1 MPEKTEIITDAGRL
15 SQVIDQLLE
24 APRVALDIESD
35 GFYNY
40 QDRVC
45 IVTLSSEQF
54 NVVVDTIAL
63 GEGARDMQRLLD
75 RPEVPV
81 LMHSG
86 QNDVLALKRDYRFN
100 FGLVHDTAVAAM
112 LLGLQHT
119 GLAALAEAYLGL
131 KLEKELQR
139 YDWSR
144 RPIEREHVHY
154 LINDTRHLFG
164 LHDLIIDELR
174 KHELMDEY
182 IIECDAVAQSEPR
195 KREFD
200 PERFRK
206 IKGHGELSDAQ
217 RGVLKE
223 LYAWRNGVAEKLDRA
238 AFRVTGDSTLL
249 DIARRLPRDLAGLEQ
264 IRGLGD
270 WLLRDNAA
278 ELLRIVDE
286 AQRRPVSVKPPKR
299 KPTGPL
305 PLRMDP
311 AQRDRLGR
319 LKRWREK
326 EAARR
331 GIGLQAVLPTAVV
344 NDLVLQPPA
353 DKAQL
358 AEVPRVGK
366 SRAERYGDEILK
378 IVRKPEQ

>member
-15 SQVIDQLLE
+15 SRVIDELLD

-45 IVTLSSEQF
+45 IVTLSSEQL

-112 LLGLQHT
+112 LLGLQQT

-144 RPIEREHVHY
+144 RPIENEHLHY
-154 LINDTRHLFG
+154 LINDTRHLFA

-249 DIARRLPRDLAGLEQ
+249 DIARRLPRDLAALEQ
-264 IRGLGD
+264 TRGLGD

-278 ELLRIVDE
+278 ELLRIVEE
-286 AQRRPVSVKPPKR
+286 AQRRPVSIKPPKR

-331 GIGLQAVLPTAVV
+331 GIGLQAVLPTAVI
-344 NDLVLQPPA
+344 NDLILQPPA